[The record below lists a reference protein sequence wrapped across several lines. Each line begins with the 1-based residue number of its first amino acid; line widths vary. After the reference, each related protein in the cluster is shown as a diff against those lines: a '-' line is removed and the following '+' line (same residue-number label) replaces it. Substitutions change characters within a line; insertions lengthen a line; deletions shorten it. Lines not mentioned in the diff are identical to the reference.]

1 MKTDFEKQLERQP
14 LRELPREWRSQI
26 LNAASRA
33 GNSTLVEWFSTW
45 LWPHPRAWAGLAAA
59 WVVIFLLHFTAPDE
73 PRVAGNGSPMTFQSF
88 ARMQQQN
95 LMMAQLLGS
104 LDSGDQPAAPPPP
117 PKPRS
122 EGPRQQLIG

>member
-1 MKTDFEKQLERQP
+1 
-14 LRELPREWRSQI
+14 
-26 LNAASRA
+26 
-33 GNSTLVEWFSTW
+33 
-45 LWPHPRAWAGLAAA
+45 
-59 WVVIFLLHFTAPDE
+59 
-73 PRVAGNGSPMTFQSF
+73 MTFQSF